1 MGLPECIVIRIYNI
15 MYSLPGDNKQHNNC
29 EMAFLSFAHAIIINW
44 RYCVR
49 LSDRKSGAPRC
60 SFWCPEPKSMQG
72 TQLYTRLPLQT
83 AVSTKG
89 FPAGQRRFIYKYIY
103 IYTHTR
109 ITYSSYITPLQCF
122 CARMVIERFLQNG
135 LYKPPPLLFIHPTS
149 LYIIRT

>member
-1 MGLPECIVIRIYNI
+1 MDGASWMYSVYVYNI
-15 MYSLPGDNKQHNNC
+15 AYSLAGDNKQHNNC
-29 EMAFLSFAHAIIINW
+29 RMAFLSFAHAIIINW

-72 TQLYTRLPLQT
+72 TQLYTQLPLQT

-89 FPAGQRRFIYKYIY
+89 FPAGQRRFIYIHSYYIQRLY
-103 IYTHTR
+103 YT
-109 ITYSSYITPLQCF
+109 TPLQCF

-135 LYKPPPLLFIHPTS
+135 LYKPPPLLFVHPTS
-149 LYIIRT
+149 LYIIRA